1 MEQKKE
7 SYIQPVMVKHEL
19 LRDITA
25 GNSGSTTGGNCG
37 FGNFGSDGIPG
48 NSGCQDIS
56 R

>member
-7 SYIQPVMVKHEL
+7 QYVQPVVVKHNL

-25 GNSGSTTGGNCG
+25 GNSGNCNNG
-37 FGNFGSDGIPG
+37 FGNGGNDCVPG
-48 NSGCQDIS
+48 NSVFQDIT

>member
-7 SYIQPVMVKHEL
+7 QYVQPVVVKHEL

-25 GNSGSTTGGNCG
+25 GNSGNCNNG
-37 FGNFGSDGIPG
+37 FGNGGNDCVPG
-48 NSGCQDIS
+48 NSNHQDVT